1 MKSLSYAYR
10 DRRQVKRDFRK
21 LWIVRI
27 SAAAKQCNTSY
38 SKLMHGLKLAK
49 IDMNRKMLSELA
61 INDFAAFAKLCDMAR
76 KATDKA
82 AAK

>member
-1 MKSLSYAYR
+1 
-10 DRRQVKRDFRK
+10 
-21 LWIVRI
+21 
-27 SAAAKQCNTSY
+27 
-38 SKLMHGLKLAK
+38 MHGLKLAK